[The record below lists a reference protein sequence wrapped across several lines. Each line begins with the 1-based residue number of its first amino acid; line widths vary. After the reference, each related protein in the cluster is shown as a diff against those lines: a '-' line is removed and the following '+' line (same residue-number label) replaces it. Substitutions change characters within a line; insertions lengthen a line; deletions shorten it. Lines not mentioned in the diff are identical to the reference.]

1 MPRRGLAIGCGGTLG
16 FAWTAVA
23 LQAVERQLGWDAR
36 SAEVLVGTSA
46 GAELVALLGSGRS
59 ADGIVAALDGAGAD
73 SVLAGHLAR
82 HPGMR
87 PPVPGWGWPARGLVG
102 RGLRGEVDLTAGL
115 AGLLPRGRGD
125 AGWLRDLGDQLAGAG
140 GPSAG
145 GPSDGGSS
153 GSTSGQGAGGPSGGG
168 PGWVTHPAT
177 WIVAAD
183 ATTGVR
189 TAFGSPTAPETTLA
203 QAISASWA
211 IPGWFPPVR
220 IAGREHVDGG
230 TISSVSADLLIP
242 LELDELV
249 VLAPMTSEH
258 PVPATGLSRL
268 ERLLRRRMTRGLDR
282 EVRQLRAAGTRVI
295 RIEPGPAELA
305 AMGANFMDPRRR
317 QSTVDVSRL
326 HTPTRVRA
334 AISNGVAA

>member
-16 FAWTAVA
+16 FAWTAIA
-23 LQAVERQLGWDAR
+23 LQSVQRQLDWDAR
-36 SAEVLVGTSA
+36 TAEVLLGTSA
-46 GAELVALLGSGRS
+46 GAEMVALLGSGRS
-59 ADGIVAALDGAGAD
+59 ADSIVAALDGSGEDA
-73 SVLAGHLAR
+73 VLAGHLAR

-87 PPVPGWGWPARGLVG
+87 PPLPGWGWPARGLVSS
-102 RGLRGEVDLTAGL
+102 GLRGEVDLTAGL
-115 AGLLPRGRGD
+115 AGLLPKGRGD
-125 AGWLRDLGDQLAGAG
+125 AGWLRELGDQLAG
-140 GPSAG
+140 
-145 GPSDGGSS
+145 
-153 GSTSGQGAGGPSGGG
+153 
-168 PGWVTHPAT
+168 GWVAHPAT

-183 ATTGVR
+183 AATGSR
-189 TAFGSPTAPETTLA
+189 TAFGSPTAPETVLG
-203 QAISASWA
+203 QAIAASWA

-230 TISSVSADLLIP
+230 TISSVSADLLVP
-242 LELDELV
+242 LELDEVV

-268 ERLLRRRMTRGLDR
+268 ERLLRKRMTRGLDR

-295 RIEPGPAELA
+295 RVEPGPAELA
-305 AMGANFMDPRRR
+305 AMGANFMDLRRR